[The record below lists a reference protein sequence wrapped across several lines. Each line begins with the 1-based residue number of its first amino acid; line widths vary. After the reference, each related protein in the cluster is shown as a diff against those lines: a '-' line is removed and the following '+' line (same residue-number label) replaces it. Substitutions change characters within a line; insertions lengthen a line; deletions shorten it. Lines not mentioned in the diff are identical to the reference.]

1 MSASASP
8 LGRGLY
14 FIDVLAC
21 LLFCLTLAL
30 VGARFSREVT
40 VPVELPKLPEPAQQE
55 VGGDLSGSTIVLR
68 GGAEALEVFYDGD
81 PLSLDELAARLAE
94 APPPSVVVRSETSP
108 LARVIGAAHAAGV
121 HDIRLAYEE
130 ADSAEVTCCD

>member
-1 MSASASP
+1 MSTSASP
-8 LGRGLY
+8 LGRALY

-30 VGARFSREVT
+30 VSARFGREVT
-40 VPVELPKLPEPAQQE
+40 VPVELPQLPEPVSE
-55 VGGDLSGSTIVLR
+55 VAGADLTGVTIVLR
-68 GGAEALEVFYDGD
+68 RAGEAVEVFYEGE
-81 PLSLDELAARLAE
+81 PLGFEELGARLTAD
-94 APPPSVVVRSETSP
+94 PPPSVLVRSETSP

-130 ADSAEVTCCD
+130 AATAEATCCD